1 MKKYVFSEEPKMGSE
16 FVVIVE
22 IANKG
27 QAASGEFYWEWW
39 ATASEQICKK
49 KVSVIQAGDS
59 STVQCNYTYSSWSD
73 YETKVI
79 VDSQNDVDESDENN
93 NIAKKQ
99 VVPIHGKADLS
110 VSEYD
115 FNHDPVK
122 GEEFKVKITIKNKGQ
137 TDASSF
143 KWEWW
148 PNAYSASCD
157 GKVDELKAGES
168 KDVSCEYKY
177 ISWANYA
184 TKVVVDTDDDVN
196 ESNEENNVSTKT
208 VMPIH

>member
-1 MKKYVFSEEPKMGSE
+1 MGSE

-49 KVSVIQAGDS
+49 KVSAIQAGGS
-59 STVQCNYTYSSWSD
+59 NTVQCNYTYSSWSD
-73 YETKVI
+73 YATKAI

-93 NIAKKQ
+93 NVAKKQ

-115 FNHDPVK
+115 FNHDPVM

-137 TDASSF
+137 TNAGSF

-148 PNAYSASCD
+148 SNAYSASCD
-157 GKVDELKAGES
+157 GKIDELKAGES
-168 KDVSCEYKY
+168 KDVSCEYTY
-177 ISWANYA
+177 GGWSTYA

-196 ESNEENNVSTKT
+196 ESNEGNNVSTKT
-208 VMPIH
+208 VIPIH